1 MNTSYGEP
9 CSYFIILTIS
19 QASTC
24 TCNADYVRCYNYICT
39 CCIEINIFFEWCC
52 SVMILNALSVSSQH
66 FIFLKTVYKQGKRKL
81 SIWLWMIEKEST
93 LGRFQT
99 DIHVFKTSLIFLFV
113 CIFLISEL
121 ERGELSVRLTCN
133 SVHLVYIVLN
143 LDDII
148 YLKSKKTDWPLTPD
162 LIKKVNF
169 VLTLKN
175 CKNTKIRFLQ
185 FFPIIIFTYF

>member
-81 SIWLWMIEKEST
+81 SIWLWMIEKVHLADSKQIYMY
-93 LGRFQT
+93 LKL
-99 DIHVFKTSLIFLFV
+99 HWFLF
-113 CIFLISEL
+113 CLYFSDFRIRKGRTIS
-121 ERGELSVRLTCN
+121 
-133 SVHLVYIVLN
+133 
-143 LDDII
+143 
-148 YLKSKKTDWPLTPD
+148 KAD
-162 LIKKVNF
+162 L
-169 VLTLKN
+169 
-175 CKNTKIRFLQ
+175 
-185 FFPIIIFTYF
+185 